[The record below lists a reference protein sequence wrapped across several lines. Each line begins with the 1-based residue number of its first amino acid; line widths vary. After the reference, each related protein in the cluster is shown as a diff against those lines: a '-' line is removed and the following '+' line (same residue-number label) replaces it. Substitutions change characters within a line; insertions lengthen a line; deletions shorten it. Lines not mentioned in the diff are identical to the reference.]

1 MIVKDIEGTILQVG
15 DVVYY
20 ARKRNYTANGELVE
34 SVITSITTNGFV
46 KMDKMTSTSPNS
58 QIIKKK

>member
-1 MIVKDIEGTILQVG
+1 MIVKDIEGTILQIG

-34 SVITSITTNGFV
+34 ATITSIHVNGNV
-46 KMDKMTSTSPNS
+46 SLGKWTSTSPDS
-58 QIIKKK
+58 QLIKKK